1 MNLISRTILFLKRR
15 VRSRSYGITFRG
27 TSSPESLGT
36 VRIAGKVRTLLLPE
50 NPGHWHDFINIFLD
64 DEYGLHGLAV
74 APKTILDIGGNVGLF
89 SLYARDCFH
98 EAHIHCYEPNPVL
111 IPFLHNNLE
120 GLDIQIHEKAVGI
133 NAGSCTME
141 TTSDNRCSAI
151 SAGEGDIEIEGF
163 ESVIARFDSRIDLLK
178 IDIEGGEWPLL
189 FETDPL
195 TFQKVHRIVMEY
207 HDTESRSF
215 ADLVNASER
224 LGFLTDHHS
233 KNAGFGI
240 VWLSRVSPCPS

>member
-1 MNLISRTILFLKRR
+1 MNLISRTVLFLKRR
-15 VRSRSYGITFRG
+15 VRSRIYGISFRG
-27 TSSPESLGT
+27 TSTPDSLAAL
-36 VRIAGKVRTLLLPE
+36 RISGKVRTVLLPD
-50 NPGHWHDFINIFLD
+50 NSGHWHDFINIFLD
-64 DEYGLHGLAV
+64 DEYGLQKLAT
-74 APKTILDIGGNVGLF
+74 APKTILDLGGNVGLF
-89 SLYARDCFH
+89 SLYARDCFGD
-98 EAHIHCYEPNPVL
+98 ARIHCYEPNPEL
-111 IPFLHNNLE
+111 IPFLQANLE

-133 NAGSCTME
+133 KAGSCTME

-189 FETDPL
+189 FETDSL
-195 TFQKVHRIVMEY
+195 TFQKVNRIVMEY
-207 HDTESRSF
+207 HDTESRAF

-224 LGFLTDHHS
+224 LGFLIDHHS

-240 VWLSRVSPCPS
+240 VWLSRVSPSPS